1 MAPTFLWNGVERPET
16 DVTFKEKKRRG
27 DEDIGVQINDRFGK
41 VVNDLG
47 NQADLIKTYNRLFC
61 ANCVARLAVIYGV
74 GVRSLFCS
82 VQGFCFFTFLSI
94 HMSIKSEQS
103 V

>member
-41 VVNDLG
+41 VVKDLG

-74 GVRSLFCS
+74 GVRSLSLFS
-82 VQGFCFFTFLSI
+82 SRILFLHISQ
-94 HMSIKSEQS
+94 HTHAHKK
-103 V
+103 

>member
-41 VVNDLG
+41 VVKDLG

-74 GVRSLFCS
+74 GVRSLFLFS
-82 VQGFCFFTFLSI
+82 SRILFLHISQ
-94 HMSIKSEQS
+94 HTHAHKK
-103 V
+103 